1 MTFAQPLYLL
11 LLLLLIPLVYFETRK
26 KPGTI
31 QYSDLSFFKKA
42 ANRGAILRYL
52 SFSGAILALL
62 LLVFALARPQK
73 GRVYEEI
80 ETRGVDIILCMD
92 VSVSMVADDFKPV
105 NRLVA
110 AKQKAKEFIE
120 KRAGDR
126 IGLVIFAGQAMTQC
140 PLTFDHE
147 ILKELV
153 DYVDFGMLDDGTAI
167 GLGLATSVSRLKDS
181 KAKEKLIILL
191 TDGSNNRG
199 EIDPVSAAKIAQ
211 TFGIKVY
218 CIGVGSAETKSTY
231 INHPRIGRGY
241 FTIDPADFTTLT
253 EIASLTDGYAFRASD
268 TEALSAVYAEI
279 DALEPT
285 TFKTRKHTVYS
296 EKAGLFMLPAFIF
309 MVITLLLGTAVLRR
323 MP

>member
-1 MTFAQPLYLL
+1 MTFAQPLYLF

-52 SFSGAILALL
+52 PFSGAVLALL

-80 ETRGVDIILCMD
+80 ETKGVDIILCMD

-147 ILKELV
+147 ILNDLV

-191 TDGSNNRG
+191 TDGANNRG
-199 EIDPVSAAKIAQ
+199 EIDPASAAKIAQ

-218 CIGVGSAETKSTY
+218 CIGVGSNETIRTY
-231 INHPRIGRGY
+231 VNHPRIGRGY
-241 FTIDPADFTTLT
+241 IDLEPADFETLT
-253 EIASLTDGYAFRASD
+253 EIASLTNGHAFRASD
-268 TEALSAVYAEI
+268 AEALSAIYTEI
-279 DALEPT
+279 DEMEPT

-296 EKAGLFMLPAFIF
+296 EKAGLFMLPAFII
-309 MVITLLLGTAVLRR
+309 MAVTILLGTAVLRR